1 MAANGRNAR
10 IVSLGMSVPE
20 KIMTNADFEKLVD
33 TTDEWIVQMTGMKE
47 RHYLS
52 DEEAT
57 SDLASRAAAEALER
71 AGVDAADVDM
81 VLVATATPDML
92 FPSTACLT
100 QHKIGAKNAFA
111 FDIGAGCSGFVYG
124 TVVASQFIR
133 AGGAE
138 TALVI
143 GAESLT
149 RFTDMTDRSTCVLF
163 GDAAGA
169 AVMQVCDPEVGLV
182 DHYIQSDGK
191 LSSLLTCPAGGS
203 RTPASHE
210 TVDARDHTIH
220 MIGNKVYVNA
230 VRAMSDSVM
239 KVLEQQGLSGDDL
252 DILFPHQANIRI
264 ITSVAE
270 RAGMPMDKVYVNI
283 HKYGNTSAASI
294 PLAMYEAVEDGSL
307 EDGML
312 AGTVAFGAG
321 FTWGSTLWRW
331 GAGDR

>member
-1 MAANGRNAR
+1 M
-10 IVSLGMSVPE
+10 IL
-20 KIMTNADFEKLVD
+20 I
-33 TTDEWIVQMTGMKE
+33 
-47 RHYLS
+47 
-52 DEEAT
+52 
-57 SDLASRAAAEALER
+57 
-71 AGVDAADVDM
+71 
-81 VLVATATPDML
+81 ATATPDML

-111 FDIGAGCSGFVYG
+111 FDICAGCSGFVYG
-124 TVVASQFIR
+124 YRCRVAVHPAGTVD
-133 AGGAE
+133 

-143 GAESLT
+143 GAESLS
-149 RFTDMTDRSTCVLF
+149 RFTNMTDRSFVHSLRRRRRCGRVP
-163 GDAAGA
+163 GHASRS
-169 AVMQVCDPEVGLV
+169 AVIV

-191 LSSLLTCPAGGS
+191 LGDLLTCPAGGS
-203 RTPASHE
+203 KRPASHE
-210 TVDARDHTIH
+210 TVDANEHTIH

-270 RAGMPMDKVYVNI
+270 RAGLPMEKVYVNI

-307 EDGML
+307 KEGML

-321 FTWGSTLWRW
+321 FTWGSTLMRW
-331 GAGDR
+331 